1 MAAEASVPAVA
12 LTDEQLASEGVLERF
27 ARVGVWLLP
36 VYGLANL
43 IGTLSSQPDYKKD
56 FPAYARYIRTDEFLA
71 SHLLASILGTG
82 IGLLGFVALFVYL
95 TRGRRP
101 GVAASALVA
110 TVVGMVYMVAMFG
123 VAAFAQRAIGK
134 AYLAGHHDVVQLN
147 SSVYGTAANVNAGVS
162 IGLLFI
168 GMILFA
174 IAISATRSLP
184 RAAGVLLAVWF
195 PIFAIGSVTGDV
207 LDKIG
212 SIVLI
217 AAGTWIALR
226 VWRSDEVVEQGS

>member
-95 TRGRRP
+95 TLVADLALLRLRWWRRSWEWSTWWRCSGWPRSRNGRSGRRTWP
-101 GVAASALVA
+101 
-110 TVVGMVYMVAMFG
+110 
-123 VAAFAQRAIGK
+123 AI
-134 AYLAGHHDVVQLN
+134 
-147 SSVYGTAANVNAGVS
+147 T
-162 IGLLFI
+162 
-168 GMILFA
+168 
-174 IAISATRSLP
+174 
-184 RAAGVLLAVWF
+184 
-195 PIFAIGSVTGDV
+195 
-207 LDKIG
+207 
-212 SIVLI
+212 
-217 AAGTWIALR
+217 TWC
-226 VWRSDEVVEQGS
+226 S